1 MTQIEISRATTS
13 DTQGSTVGTGQAGVN
28 TAMFWYLLT
37 ILAVAP
43 LPLGSNRPFFWGLWA
58 VAIGLGGVAYTLI
71 LRRKREQFRV
81 RLSALGLPMVLFVVV
96 CAYLFAQTLP
106 IAQFLGLGE
115 ITINGV
121 TVPSR
126 TISLAPTA
134 TILMLIRQ
142 LTFGLLFF
150 LVMQVSVNDQR
161 RSLLVKGLLIIALVY
176 AAYGLYNLTTGDTIL
191 GMPKW
196 GYQHVATGTFVN
208 RNSFA
213 TYLGLGAVIA
223 LTQIGR
229 ILVRQAERHEDD
241 GRIQGNGSWIVLYL
255 IAYIIL
261 VATLMTTGSRMG
273 LAATVAGSA
282 VVVLLT
288 AWGMRR
294 IKAVLYAVPAIV
306 LLLAAGFV
314 AYGSRLLDR
323 LGSVDSDVEVRGAL
337 YAQVIDLISLRP
349 LTGFGGGAFEQ
360 AFPLVHQ
367 APVSFDLVWQK
378 AHSTYL
384 SLWAELG
391 LIVGS
396 LPLLAVALLAWRML
410 ASLRA
415 GRGSWSGQTVALAA
429 ITVCGVHSLLDFSL
443 EIEAVAFTFVALLA
457 AGAATVRPKG
467 PREAGTV

>member
-1 MTQIEISRATTS
+1 MTQIEIARTGAIE
-13 DTQGSTVGTGQAGVN
+13 TQGVASGTGQKGVN
-28 TAMFWYLLT
+28 TALFWYLLT
-37 ILAVAP
+37 ILAIAP

-58 VAIGLGGVAYTLI
+58 LAIGLGGVVYTLV
-71 LRRKREQFRV
+71 LGRKREQFRV
-81 RLSALGLPMVLFVVV
+81 RLSALGLPVALFAVV
-96 CAYLFAQTLP
+96 CLYLVVQILP

-115 ITINGV
+115 ITANGV
-121 TVPSR
+121 TVEAR
-126 TISLAPTA
+126 TISLAPAA

-150 LVMQVSVNDQR
+150 LVMQISVNDQR
-161 RSLLVKGLLIIALVY
+161 RSLLINSLLIVALAY

-196 GYQHVATGTFVN
+196 GYPNVATGTFVN

-213 TYLGLGAVIA
+213 TYLGLGAIIA
-223 LTQIGR
+223 LTQVGR
-229 ILVRQAERHEDD
+229 LLVRQAMRHKDD
-241 GRIQGNGSWIVLYL
+241 GRIQGNASWIALYA
-255 IAYIIL
+255 IAFIVL
-261 VATLMTTGSRMG
+261 VATLIATESRMG
-273 LAATVAGSA
+273 LAATLAGSV

-288 AWGMRR
+288 GWGMRQF
-294 IKAVLYAVPAIV
+294 KAMLYSVPAIV
-306 LLLAAGFV
+306 VVLAGGFIV
-314 AYGSRLLDR
+314 YGGRLVDR
-323 LGSVDSDVEVRGAL
+323 LGTVDADTELRGAL
-337 YAQVIDLISLRP
+337 YAQVVDLIRLRP
-349 LTGFGGGAFEQ
+349 LAGFGGGAFEQ

-367 APVSFDLVWQK
+367 APVSFDLIWQK

-415 GRGSWSGQTVALAA
+415 GRGSWSSQTIALGA

-457 AGAATVRPKG
+457 AGTATARPKG
-467 PREAGTV
+467 AKQAGAA